1 MFSAFSGASLHF
13 SSTPARAMAALVLSF
28 LLVHSASAQQ
38 LVLSED
44 VDPSMADANLE
55 VQEQTI
61 QLSLEK
67 AVEIALQRNLDLL
80 AQRYDRA
87 RAFHLENSEF
97 GIYDLTLTGTAE
109 LRDSTTPS
117 ASSLEGAAIRSDQSQ
132 DLNFSLSQLTPYGG
146 VASFNWDNQRFE
158 TNDTFANL
166 NPQFRSS
173 FNLGYSQPLL
183 RNFGRDVTERRLK
196 LARRDSSI
204 SRETFIQ
211 QVITTVQQVENAY
224 WNLVRSRKQLEVA
237 EESLTLARELHER
250 NRIRVEV
257 GTLAPFELVQSE
269 AGIAQREGDIIRNQ
283 AEAGDAEDTL
293 RALLHLQDGNLWDMG
308 ILPVTEATV
317 EPFEVD
323 LGAEIQYALD
333 HRSEMTNQKLQL
345 ERLMIDAGY
354 FRNQLKPQLDLAVGW
369 GARTLDGDLFEDDP
383 VTGESVKVSSG
394 DIADAV
400 GDLLDAEFDGF
411 SIRLNFSVPLQNRT
425 AKAQNAI
432 AGLALDQGQVETK
445 SLAQSISTEVRSAVR
460 QMDAAARGVEASR
473 ASRRAQEKNLDAERK
488 RFENGMSTS
497 FQVLQIQEDLTQAQ
511 SSEVQAVTN
520 YRTSLVEFYRTTG
533 RILEEHRIEV
543 AGDVQ

>member
-1 MFSAFSGASLHF
+1 MFSAFSGAGRQT
-13 SSTPARAMAALVLSF
+13 SSTPARAMAALVLS
-28 LLVHSASAQQ
+28 LLLYHPASAQQ
-38 LVLSED
+38 LVLGED
-44 VDPSMADANLE
+44 VDPSMPDASLE
-55 VQEQTI
+55 VQEQAI
-61 QLSLEK
+61 QLSLER

-97 GIYDLTLTGTAE
+97 GIYDLTLNGTAE
-109 LRDSTTPS
+109 VRDSSTPS
-117 ASSLEGAAIRSDQSQ
+117 ATSLEGAAVRNDTTG

-146 VASFNWDNQRFE
+146 VASFDWTNQRFE
-158 TNDTFANL
+158 TNNTFANL
-166 NPQFRSS
+166 NPQFRSA
-173 FNLGYSQPLL
+173 FNLGFSQPLL
-183 RNFGRDVTERRLK
+183 RNFGREVTERRLK

-204 SRETFIQ
+204 SQETFIQ
-211 QVITTVQQVENAY
+211 QVITTIQQVENAY

-293 RALLHLQDGNLWDMG
+293 RALLHLQDGNLWDME
-308 ILPVTEATV
+308 IFPVTEAMV
-317 EPFEVD
+317 EPFEVE
-323 LGAEIQYALD
+323 LGEEIQYALD
-333 HRSEMTNQKLQL
+333 HRSEMINQKLQL
-345 ERLMIDAGY
+345 ERLMIDSGY
-354 FRNQLKPQLDLAVGW
+354 FRNQLKPQLDLVVGW

-383 VTGESVKVSSG
+383 DTGERVLVSSG
-394 DIADAV
+394 DIIDAV
-400 GDLLDAEFDGF
+400 GDLPKADFDGF
-411 SIRLNFSVPLQNRT
+411 SIRLNFSVPLQNRA

-432 AGLALDQGQVETK
+432 AGLALDQGKIQTQ

-460 QMDAAARGVEASR
+460 QMDAAARGVEAAR

-488 RFENGMSTS
+488 RFDNGMSTS

-533 RILEEHRIEV
+533 RVLEQHQIEV
-543 AGDVQ
+543 TADGE